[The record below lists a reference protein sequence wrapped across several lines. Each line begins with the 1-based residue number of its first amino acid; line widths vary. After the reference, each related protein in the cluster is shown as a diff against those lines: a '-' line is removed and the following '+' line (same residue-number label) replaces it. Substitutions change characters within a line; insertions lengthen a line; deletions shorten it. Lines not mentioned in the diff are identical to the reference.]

1 MAASPAGAY
10 DLRDFRGQS
19 HLHRREFIVAA
30 GCAVCVAAA
39 RASDLIEPHMHFV
52 PPDHAKQ
59 VAMTFDAC
67 MGETDMRILGP
78 LIDNRIKATIFATR
92 RWLDSNVAVI
102 KLLKANADL
111 FQVQNHG
118 AQHLPAIIGT
128 EKAYGLAPAG
138 TANAIFAEVL
148 GGEQAVTAAFGI
160 RPTWY
165 RDATALYT
173 HDAMGVVTS
182 MNQKIAGFSL
192 NGDIGASVSAETA
205 KMRIS
210 AAKEG
215 DVIISHINQPKRE
228 AGAGVIEGVLA
239 LKTLGFDFVHLD
251 DVQIVA
257 AA

>member
-1 MAASPAGAY
+1 VLPHIG
-10 DLRDFRGQS
+10 DLPIAEVRARHLIDVFHKLRTDPNLSLAPRSIYNIYSVVSAVFRDAK
-19 HLHRREFIVAA
+19 LA
-30 GCAVCVAAA
+30 
-39 RASDLIEPHMHFV
+39 DLIEQSPCVLDERH
-52 PPDHAKQ
+52 
-59 VAMTFDAC
+59 
-67 MGETDMRILGP
+67 LGP

-239 LKTLGFDFVHLD
+239 LKTRGFDFVHLD

>member
-1 MAASPAGAY
+1 
-10 DLRDFRGQS
+10 
-19 HLHRREFIVAA
+19 
-30 GCAVCVAAA
+30 
-39 RASDLIEPHMHFV
+39 MHFV
-52 PPDHAKQ
+52 APAGTLQ

-78 LIDNRIKATIFATR
+78 LIDNRIKAAIFATR
-92 RWLDSNVAVI
+92 RWLDTNAAVI

-138 TANAIFAEVL
+138 TANAVFSEVL

-160 RPTWY
+160 RPAWY

-173 HDAMGVVTS
+173 HDAMGVVTA

-205 KMRIS
+205 KARIG
-210 AAKEG
+210 AARSG
-215 DVIISHINQPKRE
+215 DVIISHINQPKRP
-228 AGAGVIEGVLA
+228 AGAGVIEGILQ
-239 LKTLGFDFVHLD
+239 LKAQGFEFVHLD
-251 DVQIVA
+251 AVQIVA
-257 AA
+257 IA